1 VPHAAATTM
10 PAVTPGVS
18 TSIADIQDKYVTKL
32 AAKLPSGGNISART
46 LSKSLGEFD
55 GDNDGF
61 ISLSEFLRAV
71 ERAGNA
77 LDRNEAEFLF
87 AFWDTYAGERE
98 PRGVVDVKMAVDDLV
113 RSLPRFSTGFNSG
126 NDSGLKAGGNKS
138 NKSSMEGGIFGGGS
152 YEADSRGAVPPASH
166 RGAAP
171 PGYQMEQGGPGQM
184 SNRPRGNQ
192 SSVAGGIFGNDES
205 SAPKASG
212 GGNKSNLSS
221 IPGGIFGENN
231 AMAPP
236 PSHRCNS
243 NASSIPG
250 GIFGN

>member
-1 VPHAAATTM
+1 MA
-10 PAVTPGVS
+10 AVT
-18 TSIADIQDKYVTKL
+18 IAHIQDKFVTKL
-32 AAKLPSGGNISART
+32 AAKLPSGGNISTRT

-61 ISLSEFLRAV
+61 ISLAEFLRAV

-77 LDRNEAEFLF
+77 LDRKEAEFLF
-87 AFWDTYAGERE
+87 AFWDTCAGERE
-98 PRGVVDVKMAVDDLV
+98 PQGFVNVKMAVDDLV
-113 RSLPRFSTGFNSG
+113 HSLPQFSTGFNSG

-152 YEADSRGAVPPASH
+152 YEADSRGAEPLSH

-171 PGYQMEQGGPGQM
+171 PDYQMEQGGRGQM
-184 SNRPRGNQ
+184 SNRPKGNQ
-192 SSVAGGIFGNDES
+192 SSVAGGIFGSDES
-205 SAPKASG
+205 SAPKSSG
-212 GGNKSNLSS
+212 GGNKSNKSS

-236 PSHRCNS
+236 VSHRCNS